1 MPKIDYILSIVKDR
15 KGRVLKEGDSVIWYD
30 PEEEARDL
38 GRVYK
43 VYEVSDEVV
52 LIADDDSEAEVF
64 PEELEIV

>member
-1 MPKIDYILSIVKDR
+1 MPKIDYILPIVRDR
-15 KGRVLKEGDSVIWYD
+15 KGMVLIEGDSVLWYD